1 MRLRHSL
8 LVALSFLLALPAVA
22 DTLLIAAGAG
32 YKRPMAELATAFE
45 RKTGTHIEQIY
56 GHMAGVISQA
66 KQSGQVAIIFG
77 DKSYLEKVD
86 GLAFAGFLPVGEGRL
101 VVAWPRGSSLSK
113 PADLAESRFT
123 RIAMPDTKAAIY
135 GIAATEFL
143 KKSQLDTR
151 IKDKLQVVSTVP
163 QVSAYLVSGEI
174 DAGFINLTE
183 ALGIKDKIG
192 GYQEIDQSQYSPIH
206 IVGAVVQGFENAATV
221 KALQQFIESPEARA
235 IAEKHGL

>member
-1 MRLRHSL
+1 MRFHHSL
-8 LVALSFLLALPAVA
+8 LVVLSLLLALPAAA
-22 DTLLIAAGAG
+22 DTLLIASAAG

-45 RKTGTHIEQIY
+45 KKTGTHVEQIY
-56 GHMAGVISQA
+56 GHMAGIVTQT

-86 GLAFAGFLPVGEGRL
+86 GLAFAGFMPVGEGRL

-113 PADLAESRFT
+113 PADLAESRFA
-123 RIAMPDTKAAIY
+123 RIAIPDTKAAMY
-135 GIAATEFL
+135 GIAATEFF
-143 KKSQLDTR
+143 KKSQLEAK
-151 IKDKLQVVSTVP
+151 IKDKLQVVPTIP
-163 QVSAYLVSGEI
+163 QVSAYLISGEI

-192 GYQEIDQSQYSPIH
+192 GYQEIERGQYSPIH
-206 IVGAVVQGFENAATV
+206 IVGAVIQGFENTATV
-221 KALQQFIESPEARA
+221 KALQQFLESPEARA

>member
-8 LVALSFLLALPAVA
+8 LVALSFLFALPAVA

-45 RKTGTHIEQIY
+45 KKTGTHIEQIY

-101 VVAWPRGSSLSK
+101 VVAWPRGSSLST
-113 PADLAESRFT
+113 PADLAEGRFA

-151 IKDKLQVVSTVP
+151 IKEKLQVVSTVP

-192 GYQEIDQSQYSPIH
+192 GYQEIERSQYSPIH
-206 IVGAVVQGFENAATV
+206 IVGAVVQGFENAAAV
-221 KALQQFIESPEARA
+221 KALQQFLESPEARA
-235 IAEKHGL
+235 ITEKHGL